1 MTKSSKQELATKKKY
16 NARKD
21 VMDKRVEQNKAR
33 RQAMAAGKVKKGDG
47 KHVDHKT
54 PLDAGGSNEMSNRR
68 VVSAKTNKGWRGK
81 KPGMYTKGKT

>member
-21 VMDKRVEQNKAR
+21 VMNKRVATNKAR
-33 RQAMAAGKVKKGDG
+33 RQAMAAGQVKKGDG
-47 KHVDHKT
+47 KHVDHKV
-54 PLDAGGSNEMSNRR
+54 PLDAGGSNTKSNRR